1 MLRAIRA
8 AQRVRRVS
16 YQGLPPAL
24 KRAVF
29 ERDRWRC
36 RWCGR
41 TNANGYDAH
50 HIEYR
55 RGYVYDNLDNLI
67 TLCRQ
72 HHDHVH
78 DSYRIPKA
86 RAQEVLRFLIS
97 DEGRGLTGMAVL
109 RRPGL
114 DIVRREPGVRVGRLF
129 DPGPS

>member
-1 MLRAIRA
+1 M
-8 AQRVRRVS
+8 S
-16 YQGLPPAL
+16 YQGLPSAL

-29 ERDRWRC
+29 ERDGWRC

-41 TNANGYDAH
+41 TNASGYDAH

-55 RGYVYDNLDNLI
+55 RGYVYDRLDNLI

-72 HHDHVH
+72 HHDYVH
-78 DSYRIPKA
+78 DSYRIPKG

-97 DEGRGLTGMAVL
+97 DEGTGLTGLAVF

-114 DIVRREPGVRVGRLF
+114 DIERREPRVGRLF
-129 DPGPS
+129 GSALHDLQQPGV